1 MKEKNNLK
9 RKIFY
14 KENKA
19 ISWMNNKMKEKN
31 KKMVRNANI
40 IIIYLNFFFTND
52 IFLNYVNVHYKVKEK
67 MDLIFLLLVNV
78 T

>member
-19 ISWMNNKMKEKN
+19 ISWMNNKMKEK
-31 KKMVRNANI
+31 KMVRNASI
-40 IIIYLNFFFTND
+40 IIIYLNFFLQMIFSLIMLMFTTKSKKRW
-52 IFLNYVNVHYKVKEK
+52 I
-67 MDLIFLLLVNV
+67 
-78 T
+78 